1 MLEYNIVI
9 NFSAEMANT
18 NNSYPHKVGDDG
30 VEPPTSTMS
39 T

>member
-1 MLEYNIVI
+1 MVI
-9 NFSAEMANT
+9 INT
-18 NNSYPHKVGDDG
+18 DGVPLRTVCRQVGDDG